1 MNETTLRRVGIPV
14 VLLLIVWFIFSLSAH
29 RSMQYDESFT
39 FLRYAQ
45 SPLVALFAY
54 ELPNNHLLHSFGVWL
69 MTSIMGDSIIA
80 IRSVSMASGLL
91 CVAVLFRITRR
102 IAGIEA
108 GTLAVAVMMIMPMW
122 AEMVANARGYT
133 LSALLTLLF
142 VGELLGTSS
151 RYWFP
156 NSRLLLVLTV
166 LLTLTLPTMVLLIAA
181 ALIWVLLRMWRGD
194 PRRRL
199 VDTAILPIIVGTV
212 IGGVF
217 YMSVFVY
224 GHASAFGGFGEASIV
239 ELIIG
244 WTTQIF
250 AMPLALV
257 LLVGIVVGIAVLW
270 KRNWD
275 LLILCSIIVGVALTF
290 SIVQDVVTGRTF
302 FARNFF
308 YLIPLTALVAGV
320 GLARSIRAV
329 PMVSDV
335 TATFLLMSSAV
346 LFVGLNKSTPL
357 ERFTLEVG
365 KRIRPDDLLLVDCCY
380 DAPLMYVYRATP
392 ELFTYSPDK
401 RRAIFV
407 VPKRESTAGIPELF
421 FRSTTPRP
429 VLMSS
434 RKLGRNTGRDMYA
447 DGCSG

>member
-1 MNETTLRRVGIPV
+1 
-14 VLLLIVWFIFSLSAH
+14 
-29 RSMQYDESFT
+29 
-39 FLRYAQ
+39 
-45 SPLVALFAY
+45 
-54 ELPNNHLLHSFGVWL
+54 
-69 MTSIMGDSIIA
+69 
-80 IRSVSMASGLL
+80 
-91 CVAVLFRITRR
+91 
-102 IAGIEA
+102 
-108 GTLAVAVMMIMPMW
+108 
-122 AEMVANARGYT
+122 
-133 LSALLTLLF
+133 
-142 VGELLGTSS
+142 
-151 RYWFP
+151 
-156 NSRLLLVLTV
+156 
-166 LLTLTLPTMVLLIAA
+166 MVLLIAA

-308 YLIPLTALVAGV
+308 L
-320 GLARSIRAV
+320 S
-329 PMVSDV
+329 
-335 TATFLLMSSAV
+335 
-346 LFVGLNKSTPL
+346 
-357 ERFTLEVG
+357 
-365 KRIRPDDLLLVDCCY
+365 
-380 DAPLMYVYRATP
+380 
-392 ELFTYSPDK
+392 YS
-401 RRAIFV
+401 
-407 VPKRESTAGIPELF
+407 
-421 FRSTTPRP
+421 
-429 VLMSS
+429 
-434 RKLGRNTGRDMYA
+434 A
-447 DGCSG
+447 DGTCGRRGLGSVDTRRTDGI